1 MGIVVAQFL
10 DDLGDGLMA
19 RILGGSA
26 VVYNNRVELSGVDDF
41 AWAGGFFLCLI
52 VGFIFLFSY
61 PTARGHGTA
70 RLTLL
75 WMLLH
80 ILRQAFAQAI
90 FLPFDSG
97 TQLAKAYATLD
108 APPGLDLVIAAGGA
122 VGLLLIVLSAASA
135 FLAFTPHHR
144 LITTG
149 RKRFTFAL
157 WIALV
162 PAVASVF
169 LAIPFFTPDAGSGV
183 IPSLPLTAVAF
194 LATVAAAPGTTTV
207 QGPEDPRTTPWPW
220 GLGATLFVI
229 LLFEVFVLR
238 GGVSI
243 DPTQWG

>member
-10 DDLGDGLMA
+10 DDLGDGLLA
-19 RILGGSA
+19 IILGGDA
-26 VVYNNRVELSGVDDF
+26 VIYNNRTDISGVSDL

-70 RLTLL
+70 RLSML

-80 ILRQAFAQAI
+80 ILSQAFAQAI
-90 FLPFDSG
+90 LLPFDSSS
-97 TQLAKAYATLD
+97 QLALAYATLD
-108 APPGLDLVIAAGGA
+108 APGGLDVVIAAGGA
-122 VGLLLIVLSAASA
+122 VGLLLIVLSAAAA

-144 LITTG
+144 LITTP

-157 WIALV
+157 WIALM
-162 PAVASVF
+162 PAVVSVF

-194 LATVAAAPGTTTV
+194 LATLAAAPGTTTV
-207 QGPEDPRTTPWPW
+207 QGPDEPQVAPWPW
-220 GLGATLFVI
+220 GLGVTLFVI
-229 LLFEVFVLR
+229 LLFNVFVLR

-243 DPTQWG
+243 NPTQWG

>member
-10 DDLGDGLMA
+10 DDLGDGLLA
-19 RILGGSA
+19 RFLGGSA
-26 VVYNNRVELSGVDDF
+26 VVYNNRTVISGASDL
-41 AWAGGFFLCLI
+41 AWAGGFLLCLI
-52 VGFIFLFSY
+52 VGFILLFSY

-70 RLTLL
+70 RLTML
-75 WMLLH
+75 WMLLN

-90 FLPFDSG
+90 FLPFEGGS
-97 TQLAKAYATLD
+97 QLSKAYATLD
-108 APPGLDLVIAAGGA
+108 APAGLDVVIAAGGGI
-122 VGLLLIVLSAASA
+122 GLLLIVLSSASA

-157 WIALV
+157 WISLV
-162 PAVASVF
+162 PAVVAVF

-183 IPSLPLTAVAF
+183 IPSLPLTAVIF

-207 QGPEDPRTTPWPW
+207 EGPEDPQVTPWPW

-229 LLFEVFVLR
+229 LLFEIFVLR